1 MVEIRVAFDDATRA
15 PGLMRR
21 LVAVF
26 DRPAVSFDS
35 AKNEVHVISEWESR
49 GVMQVLRAVEA
60 WLAEEG
66 PESARLSVGDRAYT
80 MVAAHAG
87 SR

>member
-1 MVEIRVAFDDATRA
+1 MVEIRVAFEDATGA
-15 PGLMRR
+15 PGLVRR
-21 LVAVF
+21 LVALF
-26 DRPAVSFDS
+26 DRPSVSFDS
-35 AKNEVHVISEWESR
+35 AQNEVHVISEWESR

-60 WLAEEG
+60 WLADDG

-80 MVAAHAG
+80 MVAAYGG